1 MSEELA
7 RIVSDHGQ
15 RMRMLENQAI
25 KNSEQNDRHTEQFG
39 ALLGELHTVAEKI
52 TESTLAFREYAVKHD
67 NLKESNDKLW
77 EKVEKQD
84 ASIGAINLTLAEN
97 KKIASVVER
106 QGVILE
112 KIATTN
118 ATNQVALDSF
128 TMIKNRA
135 LVLVVAAI
143 LSPITLGAALIF
155 TK

>member
-7 RIVSDHGQ
+7 KKVSDHDQ
-15 RMRMLENQAI
+15 RMRLLEDQTM
-25 KNSEQNDRHTEQFG
+25 RHTEQFG
-39 ALLGELHTVAEKI
+39 ALLGELHTVAEKM
-52 TESTLAFREYAVKHD
+52 TENTAAFREYAIRHD
-67 NLKESNDKLW
+67 NLKESNIKLW
-77 EKVEKQD
+77 DKVEKQT
-84 ASIGAINLTLAEN
+84 IEINTINLNLAEN
-97 KKIASVVER
+97 KKISSVVEK